1 MAFEFRFVL
10 GDITDMSRTET
21 ILMYVVAVLVAE
33 AVIIFLVRLTHSVF
47 AAKAINRWYD
57 TFRLDAFL
65 MDSGILMIGF
75 FLASWVYPRL
85 FTKWNPLYYLLLI
98 LAIQITHDLLF
109 YYIAILGTPPKHNL
123 VMDMMKHYAGQ
134 ASYNAVLGDS
144 FMYLV
149 AAPVAMLLAGN
160 RLKVPDLLIAAVFA
174 MYPILYMLYTV
185 PVRPDARPDPN
196 VVVVRKRLRD
206 DVM

>member
-1 MAFEFRFVL
+1 MLRFIL
-10 GDITDMSRTET
+10 GDITNMSNTET
-21 ILMYVVAVLVAE
+21 ILSYAVAVLVAE
-33 AVIIFLVRLTHSVF
+33 LVIIFLVRLTNTAF

-75 FLASWVYPRL
+75 FLASWAYPML
-85 FTKWNPLYYLLLI
+85 FSKWNPLYYLLLI
-98 LAIQITHDLLF
+98 LGIQITHDILF
-109 YYIAILGTPPKHNL
+109 YIFAILGTPKGHNL
-123 VMDMMKHYAGQ
+123 VMDLMRHYAKDV
-134 ASYNAVLGDS
+134 SYNAILGDS

-149 AAPVAMLLAGN
+149 AVPVAMLLVGN
-160 RLKVPDLLIAAVFA
+160 RFTTPSLLISAVFTI
-174 MYPILYMLYTV
+174 YPILYMLYTV
-185 PVRPDARPDPN
+185 PIKSSARPDPA

>member
-1 MAFEFRFVL
+1 MFKFIL
-10 GDITDMSRTET
+10 GDITDMTKTET
-21 ILMYVVAVLVAE
+21 ILSYAVAVLVAE
-33 AVIIFLVRLTHSVF
+33 LVIIFLVRLTNTPF
-47 AAKAINRWYD
+47 AAKSINRWYD

-75 FLASWVYPRL
+75 FLASWAYPYI
-85 FTKWNPLYYLLLI
+85 FKQWHPLYYLLLI
-98 LAIQITHDLLF
+98 LGIQISHDLLF
-109 YYIAILGTPPKHNL
+109 YFIGILGVPKGHNL
-123 VMDMMKHYAGQ
+123 VMDMMRHYAEQ

-149 AAPVAMLLAGN
+149 AVPVAMLLVGN
-160 RLKVPDLLIAAVFA
+160 KFTVPSLLISAVFA

-185 PVRPDARPDPN
+185 PVKVSARPDPS
-196 VVVVRKRLRD
+196 VVVVHKRLRD

>member
-1 MAFEFRFVL
+1 MFKFIL
-10 GDITDMSRTET
+10 GDVTDMSKTET
-21 ILMYVVAVLVAE
+21 ILSYAVGVLVAE
-33 AVIIFLVRLTHSVF
+33 MVIIFLVRLTNTAF

-75 FLASWVYPRL
+75 FLASWTYPML
-85 FTKWNPLYYLLLI
+85 FKEWNPLYYMLLI
-98 LAIQITHDLLF
+98 LGIQITHDLLF
-109 YYIAILGTPPKHNL
+109 YFFAILGTPKGHNL
-123 VMDMMKHYAGQ
+123 VMDLMRHYAGSV
-134 ASYNAVLGDS
+134 SYNAILGDS

-149 AAPVAMLLAGN
+149 AAPVAMLLVGN
-160 RLKVPDLLIAAVFA
+160 KFTTPSLLISAVFT

-185 PVRPDARPDPN
+185 PVKTSARPDPS

>member
-1 MAFEFRFVL
+1 MNFIL
-10 GDITDMSRTET
+10 GDITDLTKTET
-21 ILMYVVAVLVAE
+21 ILSFAVAVLVAE
-33 AVIIFLVRLTHSVF
+33 AVIIYLVRLTNSAF

-75 FLASWVYPRL
+75 FLASWAYPYI
-85 FTKWNPLYYLLLI
+85 FKSWNPFYYLCLI
-98 LAIQITHDLLF
+98 LAIQVTHDYLF
-109 YYIAILGTPPKHNL
+109 YRFAILGTPKGQNH
-123 VMDMMKHYAGQ
+123 VMDLMRHYAKSV
-134 ASYNAVLGDS
+134 SYNAILGDS

-149 AAPVAMLLAGN
+149 AVPVAMLLVGN
-160 RLKVPDLLIAAVFA
+160 NFTTPALLISSIFV

-185 PVRPDARPDPN
+185 PIRKSARPDPN
-196 VVVVRKRLRD
+196 VVVVSKRLKD